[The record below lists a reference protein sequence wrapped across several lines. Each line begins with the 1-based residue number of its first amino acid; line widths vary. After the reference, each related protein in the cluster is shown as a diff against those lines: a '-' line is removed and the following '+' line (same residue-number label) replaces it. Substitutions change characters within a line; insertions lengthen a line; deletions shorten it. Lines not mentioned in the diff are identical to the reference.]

1 MLWPV
6 EFGNL
11 RNSATTYEGQF
22 YEYPELL
29 KFSLKCRKISYK
41 IKSIFS
47 LSQIPKLEH
56 NNFYL
61 VPSIFKRSILKV
73 FRAYT
78 IIFASQKVNTT
89 AFYECI
95 LGELLCYT
103 VLFVQFLKYTV
114 NFLAIIWNF
123 RGICI
128 SCKYF
133 LYFIVSSVTIKY
145 KFIFINICRLEQRH
159 KQCH

>member
-1 MLWPV
+1 MLNKQAY
-6 EFGNL
+6 FGFL
-11 RNSATTYEGQF
+11 FWSEIH
-22 YEYPELL
+22 LL
-29 KFSLKCRKISYK
+29 LG
-41 IKSIFS
+41 
-47 LSQIPKLEH
+47 LEH

-61 VPSIFKRSILKV
+61 MPSIFKRSILKV

-128 SCKYF
+128 SCKYVA
-133 LYFIVSSVTIKY
+133 YFIVLSVTIKY
-145 KFIFINICRLEQRH
+145 KFINICRLEQRH
-159 KQCH
+159 KQHH